1 MMWKEVTS
9 THFNI
14 YYNKPRSLEKI
25 VIHFL
30 SLYGTKEEK
39 EIRSIVTN
47 TARMLKINAKGIK
60 IPRSKNVY
68 HFNPQE
74 ISYVRMMRL
83 LDKMEQDGYINLY
96 IGGVKK
102 YVYSQAEEFE
112 TSITEITDKFKL
124 LFEGIDL
131 FKVLSAKVDADLE
144 IKERGTKRLMNTQ
157 GVSGVTGMK
166 NTIEMFNTALIESR
180 ISLKGI
186 DLPDQN
192 YKRVFINNL
201 TTGGRWYNTVGGIQ
215 TMESSLQPFLQI
227 DGEELATLDFSAMHA
242 NVCYE
247 QIQADLPVGFDP
259 YAVDLWEY
267 HVDPSAVQMFKM
279 RHSKHKYDP
288 ARNLVKMA
296 VMIGLNA
303 KDKREATNALSQKF
317 GQDRALWGTADEHKA
332 KYFGLYEV
340 DFKKV
345 LEAVQAHNNLISDKF
360 FSDCGVHLQFVDS
373 EIMDKVICDTL
384 AINEVL
390 LPWHD
395 GLMCKKSAKEQVRQ
409 FMINAWYKQLGSIKY
424 CKVEEK

>member
-1 MMWKEVTS
+1 MKINIKDVEEQEMMWKEVTS

-74 ISYVRMMRL
+74 ISYVRMIRL

-201 TTGGRWYNTVGGIQ
+201 TTGGGG
-215 TMESSLQPFLQI
+215 
-227 DGEELATLDFSAMHA
+227 
-242 NVCYE
+242 
-247 QIQADLPVGFDP
+247 
-259 YAVDLWEY
+259 
-267 HVDPSAVQMFKM
+267 
-279 RHSKHKYDP
+279 R
-288 ARNLVKMA
+288 
-296 VMIGLNA
+296 
-303 KDKREATNALSQKF
+303 
-317 GQDRALWGTADEHKA
+317 
-332 KYFGLYEV
+332 
-340 DFKKV
+340 
-345 LEAVQAHNNLISDKF
+345 
-360 FSDCGVHLQFVDS
+360 
-373 EIMDKVICDTL
+373 
-384 AINEVL
+384 
-390 LPWHD
+390 
-395 GLMCKKSAKEQVRQ
+395 
-409 FMINAWYKQLGSIKY
+409 
-424 CKVEEK
+424 